1 MGGGCVIVLIIA
13 FMCCHYYHKHW
24 KKHVTEAT
32 GTKTGLTPVN
42 EDNSLIKDKREEG
55 EGEAEGLSL
64 VIGDEEDKQEKGE
77 GKAEENKA
85 ENMEEDINIIEK
97 EITERLNKAAKLGIT
112 IEVVVEASKGM
123 KKILREQLKEVVD
136 YTTERISVL
145 KLESEIE
152 DLFGK
157 MLEEDIAYV
166 MEDIL
171 KLTEDFIITT
181 LNNRMIETLNT
192 IENIKGICKNLS
204 ECKENTFKDILNLI
218 KFLVTYQLEIE
229 YIKSKAR
236 EKGIDITQT
245 LPSE

>member
-55 EGEAEGLSL
+55 EGE
-64 VIGDEEDKQEKGE
+64 
-77 GKAEENKA
+77 AEENKA